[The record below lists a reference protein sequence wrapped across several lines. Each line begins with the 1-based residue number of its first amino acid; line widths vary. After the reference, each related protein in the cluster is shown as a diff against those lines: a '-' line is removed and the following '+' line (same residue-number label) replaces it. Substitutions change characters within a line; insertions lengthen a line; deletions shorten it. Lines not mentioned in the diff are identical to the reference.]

1 MPEYAYRAIDTVGV
15 LKKGRVVALG
25 PDDVENRLRQRG
37 FTLIKCSAVKA
48 GMFDKFLVEGKI
60 KPRIIIEFYY
70 RLSQVLALGMPILT
84 ALDENAKQLPS
95 KAMKKI
101 VESIRVRIEAGN
113 SLSDALS
120 QFPKAFQ
127 KLDLGLIRMGEQAG
141 VLPKCL
147 KELAEFL
154 EWKED
159 IRSTLKRATIY
170 PIFIII
176 VLAAVIGVWVGYVLP
191 QMAAMLADMGVALPA
206 MTRIVLN
213 GSIFLRK
220 HWLLILSGLFFFVFF
235 FVIFQKTR
243 RGKILIHQY
252 LLKLP
257 VIGTVAGNIALA
269 RLSRNFATMYGSGMN
284 IHDIFDVLTD
294 NVLGNR
300 YLEASL
306 AAAFREIQGGQSIS
320 AGLEGT
326 GSFPPFLTGAVR
338 NGELTGTMDESFG
351 RLGDYYDAEVKQT
364 VQVMINAIE
373 PITIILLGGV
383 FGLIALSIM
392 LPLYDVIGQVGQ
404 AY

>member
-1 MPEYAYRAIDTVGV
+1 MPEYAYRAIDTAGV

-48 GMFDKFLVEGKI
+48 SMFDKFLVGGKV

-70 RLSQVLALGMPILT
+70 RFSQVLSLGLPILT
-84 ALDENAKQLPS
+84 ALDENAKLLPS

-113 SLSDALS
+113 ALSEALS
-120 QFPKAFQ
+120 QFPKVFQ
-127 KLDLGLIRMGEQAG
+127 KLDLGLIKLGEQAG
-141 VLPKCL
+141 VLSKCL
-147 KELAEFL
+147 KELADFL

-159 IRSTLKRATIY
+159 IRSTLKRAAIY
-170 PIFIII
+170 PMFIII

-191 QMAAMLADMGVALPA
+191 QMAAMLTDMGVTLPA

-213 GSIFLRK
+213 GSMFFRK
-220 HWLLILSGLFFFVFF
+220 NWLFILSGLFLFVFF
-235 FVIFQKTR
+235 FAVFQRTR
-243 RGKILIHQY
+243 RGKILFHQY
-252 LLKLP
+252 LLKIPL
-257 VIGTVAGNIALA
+257 IGTIAGNIALA
-269 RLSRNFATMYGSGMN
+269 RLSHNFATMYGSGMN

-306 AAAFREIQGGQSIS
+306 AAAFKEVQAGQSIS
-320 AGLEGT
+320 AGLVAT
-326 GSFPPFLTGAVR
+326 GSFPSLLTGAVR
-338 NGELTGTMDESFG
+338 NGELTGTMDDSFN

-383 FGLIALSIM
+383 FGLIVLSIM